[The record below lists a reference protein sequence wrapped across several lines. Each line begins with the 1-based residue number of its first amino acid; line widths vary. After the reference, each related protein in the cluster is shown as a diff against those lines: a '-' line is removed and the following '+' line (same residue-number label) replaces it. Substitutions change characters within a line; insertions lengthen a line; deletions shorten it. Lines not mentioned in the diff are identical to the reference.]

1 MVKKKYIV
9 AIIILAIVVI
19 ASSVFNYNKNYTS
32 NISESMDL
40 LKDLSD
46 SVKSQYD
53 ATFFEICIAVEKAI
67 EDTSNG
73 SISDEKKVEI
83 LSKYV
88 STSYF
93 VEDLA
98 ILYDD
103 GKYLSSLG
111 IVNTDLEKASTFFSG
126 DESLLCAG
134 MLESISDESLMYAVN
149 RIVDEK
155 GEKYLFL
162 VGLNYNNLNMITRPE
177 NYHAQH
183 SYVYLVTGDGY
194 FLYHPDNKVIGK
206 NIINDKKLIQQRT
219 GIDDI
224 DYDKLLQLLNKTPS
238 KVRSKSLEYK
248 SNGEE
253 MQAYANRLEAFNGV
267 VVLTSNFSKIKDELF
282 KETLRTIL
290 PLIGCLIIGIIVF
303 LRYLFLIKYT
313 DYFTEVKNDRAFR
326 KYMIKTENDND
337 DEKYLI
343 LKIENIIDSED
354 RDFLYD
360 DSIFYKISSY
370 FKGLKNEYKEL
381 YRISRVHYIFRIKDI
396 QSMFDL
402 IRRIKG
408 NVGSGEESIILR
420 GKIMCLN
427 IDKSKETFSTMDID
441 NKIVHSM
448 DDYYT
453 ELINYRDLKVTNYS
467 DILSSFKDDTMK
479 KNYVENLISNK
490 EIVPYFQPIVD
501 TSSREIFMHEV
512 LLRVKTQDK
521 RYTTQ
526 EIIEIAEKEALVQ
539 KIDRLI
545 IDQAFGEYNRRQY
558 SYGKRTKLSI
568 NISGKSVDGKLKDYI
583 IENAE
588 KYYIEP
594 EDITFEL
601 TETAALE
608 GDKNAIVY
616 LNILREKGFK
626 LAIDDFGT
634 GYSHISLLSKIHPD
648 YIKIDGVFVQDVW
661 QEEKRMKTL
670 NALVYLCKNYNSK
683 IIAEHV
689 EDAKVL
695 AILKKMEVEY
705 AQGYYYSRAVP
716 EIKSTL

>member
-149 RIVDEK
+149 RIIDEN

-326 KYMIKTENDND
+326 KYMIKTENDNE

-545 IDQAFGEYNRRQY
+545 IAQAFGEYNRRQY

>member
-19 ASSVFNYNKNYTS
+19 ASSVFNYNRNYTS

-83 LSKYV
+83 LNKYV

-111 IVNTDLEKASTFFSG
+111 IVNTDIEKASTFFSG

-149 RIVDEK
+149 RIVDDS

-206 NIINDKKLIQQRT
+206 NIINDKELIQQRT

-326 KYMIKTENDND
+326 KYMIKTENDNE

-370 FKGLKNEYKEL
+370 FKGLKHEYKEL

-545 IDQAFGEYNRRQY
+545 IAQAFGEYNRRQY

-716 EIKSTL
+716 EIRSTL

>member
-19 ASSVFNYNKNYTS
+19 ASSVFNYNRNYTS

-83 LSKYV
+83 LNKYV

-111 IVNTDLEKASTFFSG
+111 IVNTDIEKASTFFSG

-206 NIINDKKLIQQRT
+206 NIINDKELIQQRT

-326 KYMIKTENDND
+326 KYMIKTENDNE

-370 FKGLKNEYKEL
+370 FKGLKHEYKEL

-545 IDQAFGEYNRRQY
+545 IAQAFGEYNRRQY

-716 EIKSTL
+716 EIRSTL